1 MAKVVV
7 KIRWQTEVVDTAPVF
22 APVTG
27 PLERG
32 GPSATHL
39 LALLTM
45 FTALLLAV
53 TLRSSLATF
62 QQDLLRQSMS
72 ALHSRGIENAEIRF
86 HGLDATITG
95 AQGSSAV
102 SEAARLALLSVP
114 GVRSVRM
121 RILDSGFTAPKSPAS
136 ASSPTVEVA
145 EALSALRTDLL
156 LFQPGGV
163 ALNPASA
170 AHLTRLAK
178 ALSRQPAAG
187 VEIQGHTDSTGDP
200 NHNMVLSRRRAEAVR
215 DSLLAQGVAPKQ
227 LFAAGFGATRPRQDN
242 ATATGRALNRRIE
255 LRLRGSD

>member
-22 APVTG
+22 APVAG

-62 QQDLLRQSMS
+62 QQDLLRRSMS
-72 ALHSRGIENAEIRF
+72 ALHARGIENAEIRF

-121 RILDSGFTAPKSPAS
+121 RILSGFTAPKAPAE
-136 ASSPTVEVA
+136 AASPTVEVA

-170 AHLTRLAK
+170 AHLTRLAN
-178 ALSRQPAAG
+178 ALSRHPAAG

-200 NHNMVLSRRRAEAVR
+200 NQNMVLSRRRAEAVR

-242 ATATGRALNRRIE
+242 STATGRALNRRIE